1 MICMSDQLSDIRKQI
16 DALDAN
22 LIDLLA
28 KREKLV
34 GEVLVCKKSKKLPGR
49 IQSRVDEVI
58 NNAAARAELIGMN
71 PDLARTVWAAMV
83 EWFVQHEER
92 ELSAPRL
99 TRTPSANP

>member
-1 MICMSDQLSDIRKQI
+1 MSDQLSDLRKQI

-28 KREKLV
+28 QREKLV
-34 GEVLVCKKSKKLPGR
+34 GKVLVYKKTTKLPGR

-58 NNAAARAELIGMN
+58 NNAATRAKSIGMN

-83 EWFVQHEER
+83 EWFVQHEES
-92 ELSAPRL
+92 ELARASL
-99 TRTPSANP
+99 IRTPSANP

>member
-1 MICMSDQLSDIRKQI
+1 MSDQLSILRKQI

-22 LIDLLA
+22 LITLLA

-34 GEVLVCKKSKKLPGR
+34 GEVLVYKKTKKLPGR

-58 NNAAARAELIGMN
+58 NNAASQAKSVGMN

-92 ELSAPRL
+92 ELAQTL
-99 TRTPSANP
+99 LNRTPSANP